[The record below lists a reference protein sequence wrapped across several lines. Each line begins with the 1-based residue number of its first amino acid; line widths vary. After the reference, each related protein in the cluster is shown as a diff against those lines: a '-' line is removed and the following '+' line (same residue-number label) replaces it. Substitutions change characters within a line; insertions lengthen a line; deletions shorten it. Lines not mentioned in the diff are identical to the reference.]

1 MEIELTPSS
10 DMSPE
15 VAAAMRHQI
24 ASSVPKWNARAL
36 RSQCERFVKK
46 ATTRPPDPKT
56 RNQHFISQF
65 WLRLFS
71 GMDHVV
77 LMDVNADTSDPAFA
91 PLVPIEKAAAE
102 PYLFTF
108 KKHIGTVGSGHEA
121 RNGYL
126 EQRVSGLFKEIAA
139 TKSIPEN
146 DFRRW
151 LIANYLAFVFLQ
163 SPQTIK
169 LSNHKVAEHIE
180 NLNREL
186 AVLDTD
192 LSDLYDLDSLR
203 QFYTHNALLQNSL
216 LISKMACLFF
226 CRRWQ
231 MVSMPPNMPLA
242 LPLLPVVHWGQGL
255 QPAREIWVPINPS
268 LLLCMS
274 WLPLPAAADL
284 LNTYVGDRVLTSLIL
299 HAEESAGGRLIVHPD
314 NRKWWKRR
322 IKKHQKAN

>member
-1 MEIELTPSS
+1 MEIELALSS
-10 DMSPE
+10 DIDPE
-15 VAAAMRHQI
+15 VAAAMRRQI
-24 ASSVPKWNARAL
+24 ASGVPRWNDL
-36 RSQCERFVKK
+36 RPQCEGFVKK

-71 GMDHVV
+71 EVDHVV
-77 LMDVNADTSDPAFA
+77 LLDVNADTSDPAFA

-108 KKHIGTVGSGHEA
+108 KQHIGTVGSGHEA
-121 RNGYL
+121 RIGYL

-139 TKSIPEN
+139 TKFIPEN
-146 DFRRW
+146 DFHRW
-151 LIANYLAFVFLQ
+151 IIANYLAFVFLQ
-163 SPQTIK
+163 SPHTMK
-169 LSNHKVAEHIE
+169 LSDHNAAERIE
-180 NLNREL
+180 NLNLEL
-186 AVLDTD
+186 AGLGTD
-192 LSDLYDLDSLR
+192 LSVFYDLDGLR
-203 QFYTHNALLQNSL
+203 QFYTYNALLQNSS
-216 LISKMACLFF
+216 LINKTACLFF

-231 MVSMPPNMPLA
+231 VMSMPPNMPLA

-255 QPAREIWVPINPS
+255 QPAPEIWVPINPS

-284 LNTYVGDRVLTSLIL
+284 LNTHAGSKVLTSLIR
-299 HAEESAGGRLIVHPD
+299 HAKRSAGGRLIVHPD

-322 IKKHQKAN
+322 IKEHQKAN

>member
-1 MEIELTPSS
+1 MEIELTPSP
-10 DMSPE
+10 DMAPE
-15 VAAAMRHQI
+15 VAAAMRQQI
-24 ASSVPKWNARAL
+24 ASGVPRWNAL
-36 RSQCERFVKK
+36 RPQCEGFVKK
-46 ATTRPPDPKT
+46 ATTRPPDHKT

-71 GMDHVV
+71 GVDHVV
-77 LMDVNADTSDPAFA
+77 LLDVNADTSDPAFA

-108 KKHIGTVGSGHEA
+108 KHHIGTVGSGHEA
-121 RNGYL
+121 RIGHL
-126 EQRVSGLFKEIAA
+126 QQRVSGLFKEIVA

-146 DFRRW
+146 DFHLW

-163 SPQTIK
+163 SPQTMR
-169 LSNHKVAEHIE
+169 LSDDKAAERIE
-180 NLNREL
+180 NPNREL
-186 AVLDTD
+186 TGLDTD
-192 LSDLYDLDSLR
+192 LSDFYDLDGLR
-203 QFYTHNALLQNSL
+203 QFYTHSALLQNSS
-216 LISKMACLFF
+216 LINKTACLFF
-226 CRRWQ
+226 CRRWRV
-231 MVSMPPNMPLA
+231 VSMPPNMPLA

-255 QPAREIWVPINPS
+255 QPAREIWVPISPS

-284 LNTYVGDRVLTSLIL
+284 LNTHAGGNVLTLLIR

-322 IKKHQKAN
+322 IKEHRKAN